1 MKIIKVFGSKS
12 KYFFFVNNRNKYRN
26 SLTEKFNYC
35 IITPEYGVFM
45 TKRRS
50 RNLFILTAI
59 LLALCVVLTFVSFS
73 LPFKING
80 VNYNYVSFADKLKT
94 SVSLENGTYL
104 EYRAEL
110 PEGSDEDQ
118 KDEYMADTIEKLTDI
133 LIINRY
139 YDSKVF
145 SVGDDIIR
153 LEVSTGKDYQE
164 RRSLLSLIGS
174 TYLLEFKTDTSSD
187 DSFATGRDI
196 ASVKTLDNT
205 NGYFGIQIQFNA
217 DKYEAL
223 RSASAGGNIYLVFG
237 EQTVSYQSQSEI
249 TNGVLQLYSE
259 SFTTRDD
266 ANNFATMV
274 KIGMLPLNLTV
285 DASGPITSNNGVG
298 AMLGIVLASLVV
310 LLTYAV
316 LTAIKTKQFALLT
329 LLDSVAFVCSYI
341 FILQSIPF
349 MYLNVAGLVGMGVM
363 FAFMLAC
370 HNLVYSYSKNLYND
384 GKLFHTSF
392 KMAQKQAL
400 PFILTS
406 SIMLCVTGGIFSL
419 MPSYLCKSFGYALLV
434 GAPIN
439 MIISLLMLRGMIKLY
454 TIQNF
459 DNPKAVNFKNKEMRD
474 ENI

>member
-1 MKIIKVFGSKS
+1 
-12 KYFFFVNNRNKYRN
+12 
-26 SLTEKFNYC
+26 
-35 IITPEYGVFM
+35 M
-45 TKRRS
+45 TKKRS

-59 LLALCVVLTFVSFS
+59 LLALCLVLTFVSFP
-73 LPFKING
+73 LPFKIKG

-94 SVSLENGTYL
+94 SIALESGTYL
-104 EYRAEL
+104 EYKAEL
-110 PEGSDEDQ
+110 PEGSDDTK
-118 KDEYMADTIEKLTDI
+118 KDKYMAETIENLTDI
-133 LIINRY
+133 LNLNRY

-145 SVGDDIIR
+145 TVGDDIIR
-153 LEVSTGKDYQE
+153 LEVSTGKDYQD
-164 RRSLLSLIGS
+164 RRSLLSLMGS

-205 NGYFGIQIQFNA
+205 NGYFGVQIQFNA

-266 ANNFATMV
+266 ANDFATMIQ
-274 KIGMLPLNLTV
+274 IGMMPMDLTE
-285 DASGPITSNNGVG
+285 DANGPITSSNGVG
-298 AMLGIVLASLVV
+298 VMLGILLASLVV
-310 LLTYAV
+310 LVAYAV

-329 LLDSVAFVCSYI
+329 LLDSVAFACAYL

-349 MYLNVAGLVGMGVM
+349 MYLNVAGVVGMGMM
-363 FAFMLAC
+363 FAFMLVC
-370 HNLVYSYSKNLYND
+370 HSLVYNYSKNLYKD

-392 KMAQKQAL
+392 KMAQKQAM

-406 SIMLCVTGGIFSL
+406 SIMLCVVGGIFSL
-419 MPSYLCKSFGYALLV
+419 MPSYLCKSFGYVLFV

-459 DNPKAVNFKNKEMRD
+459 DNPKAVNFEQKEIRD
-474 ENI
+474 ENK